1 MHLLGYAKKDFRLS
15 TSILLILVH
24 KNKFPILLLSLKF
37 EINYRGHF
45 TKLEGRSADRN
56 FTRVRTIDSAA
67 GSEHEKF
74 REHQEGASSA
84 GVYNALKNS
93 DFAIIEDIVQNDIQ
107 RGRIAKNCL
116 SHFLCLLNT
125 SSKRCLFLVPDT
137 SMMPKKSQSEPSDF
151 FRFLIPRTSA
161 PPRVGLKCHDS
172 IASIISE
179 IRRTRSPSCFWT
191 EVIWIFS
198 SFSPR
203 TIPAIAKSADFAL
216 RTVCPF

>member
-1 MHLLGYAKKDFRLS
+1 MDFGAILNYRGQCTKAISSELRGLVKLLRPDLTTKIYLLGFTKTVFRLRV
-15 TSILLILVH
+15 SILLILAH
-24 KNKFPILLLSLKF
+24 KIKNPIILLSSKL

-45 TKLEGRSADRN
+45 TKLEGRSANRN

-93 DFAIIEDIVQNDIQ
+93 DYAIIEDIVQNDIE

-125 SSKRCLFLVPDT
+125 SSKRCLFFVPDT
-137 SMMPKKSQSEPSDF
+137 SMVPKKNQSEPSDF
-151 FRFLIPRTSA
+151 FRF
-161 PPRVGLKCHDS
+161 
-172 IASIISE
+172 
-179 IRRTRSPSCFWT
+179 
-191 EVIWIFS
+191 
-198 SFSPR
+198 
-203 TIPAIAKSADFAL
+203 
-216 RTVCPF
+216 